1 MAGHSVPDFSGSLEF
16 NFLKFGN
23 KFNCAVPAVDF
34 VTGDRTFCD
43 GNIPL
48 YVYACFLTAD
58 VYGLQESSFGAWA
71 APEEGVGGF
80 LYISE
85 MSNAK
90 GRKTSF

>member
-34 VTGDRTFCD
+34 VTGDR
-43 GNIPL
+43 
-48 YVYACFLTAD
+48 
-58 VYGLQESSFGAWA
+58 ESSFGAWA